1 MVNHV
6 AHAVGGFHLALR
18 KQGELAHLGAHKE
31 HCRCVFAGGDA
42 GSATDAGGGVKGSVG
57 VVLFDGY
64 RVGVGQVAHGIHRN
78 ESAGLNNS
86 VKGTAVHHQVA
97 HHREG
102 LGPPWLN
109 RNSVAVFELAHMKLA
124 GSHPAVWTV
133 GLAVDEHGA
142 HSANSF
148 AAVVVK
154 NYGLGA
160 LRNELLV
167 EHVHHF

>member
-1 MVNHV
+1 M
-6 AHAVGGFHLALR
+6 
-18 KQGELAHLGAHKE
+18 AHLRAYKE
-31 HCRCVFAGGDA
+31 HGRGVFAGGDA
-42 GSATDAGGGVKGSVG
+42 GSATDAGGGIKGSVG
-57 VVLFDGY
+57 VVLLDGCS
-64 RVGVGQVAHGIHRN
+64 VGVGQVAHGIHRN

-86 VKGTAVHHQVA
+86 VKCTAVYHQVA

-102 LGPPWLN
+102 LGPPRLN
-109 RNSVAVFELAHMKLA
+109 RNGVAVFELAHMKLA
-124 GSHPAVWTV
+124 GGHPAVWTV

-142 HSANSF
+142 HSANSL